1 MDKYIIT
8 LRDGTRW
15 TYAPRSET
23 DIGPWLYFGWRAAHP
38 PCLTAADFRA
48 CADVMQ
54 RWERDHKPKM
64 RRRVVRVGD
73 RYYARHET
81 LDGWVKAF
89 DSDNARKAAKVRPTL
104 DPVPA
109 TMVLATDDV
118 IDALLSLRDNPNE
131 EVPHGE

>member
-1 MDKYIIT
+1 MDKYTIT

-23 DIGPWLYFGWRAAHP
+23 DIGPWHSDGWRAAHP
-38 PCLTAADFRA
+38 PCRTPTDFRL
-48 CADVMQ
+48 CADVVQ
-54 RWERDHKPKM
+54 RWRADHAPKR

-81 LDGWVKAF
+81 LDGWMWDF
-89 DSDNARKAAKVRPTL
+89 TEDSARAWAKVQTTFGS
-104 DPVPA
+104 VPA
-109 TMVLATDDV
+109 TDEV